1 MQQWIIDIVTAFGY
15 VGVFFLMVAE
25 NLFPPIPS
33 EVIVPVAGLAV
44 GAGTLSL
51 PGVVFAALAGT
62 LIGNLPW
69 FVLARMLGRAR
80 LVALVGRY
88 GRWAS
93 IKPGDVETAIDWF
106 DRHGAKAVLIG
117 RFAPG
122 VRTLISVPAGLSAMR
137 FATFLLLSAIG
148 STIWIGLL
156 LAAGMVLHSNWQLI
170 ADVLGPL
177 GKILL
182 VLVAIGLLGWVLWRR
197 WRERRSGVAEEDA
210 AAGDRTGR

>member
-1 MQQWIIDIVTAFGY
+1 MEQWIIDVVTAFGY
-15 VGVFFLMVAE
+15 IGVFFLMLAE

-51 PGVVFAALAGT
+51 VGVVLAALAGT

-80 LVALVGRY
+80 FVALVGRY
-88 GRWAS
+88 GRWAAV
-93 IKPGDVETAIDWF
+93 KAEDVDMAVDWF
-106 DRHGAKAVLIG
+106 DRHGAKAVLFG

-122 VRTLISVPAGLSAMR
+122 VRTLISVPAGLSSMP
-137 FATFLLLSAIG
+137 FGTFLLLSAIG
-148 STIWIGLL
+148 SAIWIGLL
-156 LAAGMVLHSNWQLI
+156 LGAGLVLHSNWHLI

-177 GKILL
+177 GKIIL
-182 VLVAIGLLGWVLWRR
+182 VLVALGLLGWVLWRR
-197 WRERRSGVAEEDA
+197 WRERASRRAEKEPADD
-210 AAGDRTGR
+210 GSLR

>member
-1 MQQWIIDIVTAFGY
+1 MEQWIIDIVTAFGY
-15 VGVFFLMVAE
+15 VGVFLLMVAE

-44 GAGTLSL
+44 GAGSLSL
-51 PGVVFAALAGT
+51 AGVVLAALAGT

-80 LVALVGRY
+80 ISALVGRF
-88 GRWAS
+88 GRWAAV
-93 IKPGDVETAIDWF
+93 KPEDVDAAIDWF

-122 VRTLISVPAGLSAMR
+122 VRTLISVPAGLSAMPVGK
-137 FATFLLLSAIG
+137 FLLLSAIG
-148 STIWIGLL
+148 SAVWIGLL

-170 ADVLGPL
+170 ADVLGPV

-182 VLVAIGLLGWVLWRR
+182 VLVAGGLVGWVLWRR
-197 WRERRSGVAEEDA
+197 WRERRRAAVEKED
-210 AAGDRTGR
+210 GGLR